1 MENHRIPSI
10 RFKGFSDAWE
20 QRKFGDEVKLRRG
33 LTYSP
38 SNITKDGVRVL
49 RSSNIDEEY
58 FVASEDDVFVKR
70 ECVNIPYCKNGDIL
84 VTAANG
90 SSKLVGKH
98 AVLQGLLE
106 NSAVHGG
113 FMILGESN
121 NPAFINASM
130 SSSWYVKFINLHIA
144 GGNGAIGNLNK
155 NDLENQPVLFPNSE
169 EQVKIGKLFEDLD
182 ELITLHQR
190 KCQVLINTKKALLEK
205 MFPSEHEAMPKIRFK
220 GFSDAW
226 EQRKLGE
233 ITYQSGEKNVDDL
246 PYESYS
252 VSNTEGFINQKE
264 QFKYGGLVSVA
275 DKSKSIIV
283 TPHTFA
289 YNPARIDI
297 GSLGYQNLDKNVI
310 ISPMYEIFKAK
321 NEFLDDRFLW
331 HWLKSDIFN
340 RIVINN
346 QEGGVRTCFNLPKFF
361 EACITIPKS
370 VKEQRLIG
378 IFFDSIDQSITLH
391 QRE

>member
-1 MENHRIPSI
+1 M
-10 RFKGFSDAWE
+10 
-20 QRKFGDEVKLRRG
+20 
-33 LTYSP
+33 TYNP

-130 SSSWYVKFINLHIA
+130 SSSWYIKFINLHVA

-169 EQVKIGKLFEDLD
+169 EQVKIGKLFDDLDELITLHQRELIYSNCFKSKMYLPVVEFENTFSWEQRKFGDEVKLRRGLTYNPSNITKDGVRVLRSSNIDEEYFVASEDDVFVKRECVNIPYCKNGDILVTAANGSSKLVGKHAVLQGLLENSAVHGGFMILGESNNPAFINASMSSSWYIKFINLHVAGGNGAIGNLNKNDLENQHVLFPNSEEQVKIGKLFEDLD

-190 KCQVLINTKKALLEK
+190 E
-205 MFPSEHEAMPKIRFK
+205 
-220 GFSDAW
+220 
-226 EQRKLGE
+226 
-233 ITYQSGEKNVDDL
+233 
-246 PYESYS
+246 
-252 VSNTEGFINQKE
+252 
-264 QFKYGGLVSVA
+264 
-275 DKSKSIIV
+275 
-283 TPHTFA
+283 
-289 YNPARIDI
+289 
-297 GSLGYQNLDKNVI
+297 
-310 ISPMYEIFKAK
+310 
-321 NEFLDDRFLW
+321 
-331 HWLKSDIFN
+331 
-340 RIVINN
+340 
-346 QEGGVRTCFNLPKFF
+346 
-361 EACITIPKS
+361 
-370 VKEQRLIG
+370 
-378 IFFDSIDQSITLH
+378 
-391 QRE
+391 

>member
-1 MENHRIPSI
+1 MEKNNSPRI
-10 RFKGFSDAWE
+10 RFKGFTEPWE
-20 QRKFGDEVKLRRG
+20 QRMFGDEVKLRRG

-130 SSSWYVKFINLHIA
+130 SSSWYAKFINLHVA

-155 NDLENQPVLFPNSE
+155 NDLENQPVLFPKSE

-190 KCQVLINTKKALLEK
+190 E
-205 MFPSEHEAMPKIRFK
+205 
-220 GFSDAW
+220 
-226 EQRKLGE
+226 
-233 ITYQSGEKNVDDL
+233 
-246 PYESYS
+246 
-252 VSNTEGFINQKE
+252 
-264 QFKYGGLVSVA
+264 
-275 DKSKSIIV
+275 
-283 TPHTFA
+283 
-289 YNPARIDI
+289 
-297 GSLGYQNLDKNVI
+297 
-310 ISPMYEIFKAK
+310 
-321 NEFLDDRFLW
+321 
-331 HWLKSDIFN
+331 
-340 RIVINN
+340 
-346 QEGGVRTCFNLPKFF
+346 
-361 EACITIPKS
+361 
-370 VKEQRLIG
+370 
-378 IFFDSIDQSITLH
+378 
-391 QRE
+391 